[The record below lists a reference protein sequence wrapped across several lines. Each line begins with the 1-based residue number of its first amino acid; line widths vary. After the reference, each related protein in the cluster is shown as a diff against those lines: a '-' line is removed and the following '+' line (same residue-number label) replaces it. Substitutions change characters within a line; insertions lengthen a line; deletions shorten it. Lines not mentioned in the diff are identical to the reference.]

1 MKIFVTGGTGFI
13 GSHLVDA
20 LVAHGDEVV
29 CLTRNP
35 TNAKRT
41 FGDRPVEIVQ
51 GNLQDA
57 EALAAGCA
65 GADVVFHLAGL
76 VAAHNRAEFFAVNGN
91 ATRTLVSVASRAAP
105 KLRHFIYVSSVA
117 AAGPSAK
124 GHRLSEDVRCQP
136 VTDYGWSKLAGE
148 EAVRASQLPWTI
160 VRPPAVYGP
169 RDTETLKLFKLA
181 RRGLVPLFGDGSQEL
196 SLVYAA
202 DLAEALMACTT
213 PQAAQGV
220 FFACH
225 RDVHTARQFGTAVH
239 AALAGLDDH
248 RGTPRFLTI
257 PPTAARAALWMTGTA
272 ARLARRATILNANK
286 ANEFLAEA
294 WTCSPDAI
302 ERATGWS
309 ASTDLTT
316 GVDHTARW
324 YREAGWL

>member
-1 MKIFVTGGTGFI
+1 LKVFVTGGTGFI

-20 LVAHGDEVV
+20 LLARGDEVV

-35 TNAKRT
+35 TNAKRI
-41 FGDRPVEIVQ
+41 FADRPVEIVQ

-57 EALAAGCA
+57 QALAAGCT
-65 GADVVFHLAGL
+65 GADAVFHLAGL
-76 VAAHNRAEFFAVNGN
+76 VAARNRAEFFAVNGS
-91 ATRTLVSVASRAAP
+91 ATRTLVSVAHRAAP
-105 KLRHFIYVSSVA
+105 SLRHFIYVSSVA

-124 GHRLSEDVRCQP
+124 GQALSESVRTQP

-169 RDTETLKLFKLA
+169 RDTEVFKLFKFA

-196 SLVYAA
+196 SLVYAP
-202 DLAEALMACTT
+202 DLAAALIACLTT
-213 PQAAQGV
+213 QAVERV

-225 RDVHTARQFGTAVH
+225 RDVHTARQFGSAVY
-239 AALAGLDDH
+239 AAVAESDEK
-248 RGTPRFLTI
+248 RRAPRFITI
-257 PPTAARAALWMTGTA
+257 PPPAARVALWITGTA
-272 ARLARRATILNANK
+272 AKLARRATILSANK

-302 ERATGWS
+302 ERATGWR
-309 ASTDLTT
+309 ASTALAT
-316 GVDHTARW
+316 GIDHTARW